1 MLSISPIIISDDCFS
16 VHGDLYPYS
25 VYTCDS
31 LEGKNGHSLSR
42 SIPFPPTDG
51 SLQPYPYL
59 TSVPTVDF
67 SHHQSLIHEP
77 DTKSTYTATPFRLR
91 TLTDPLGRHKHEM
104 TTFVQAPGSPPELTN
119 SKSSKSSSFQ
129 SSSLSVADDI
139 LSDLSHFEDI
149 GLNDDHAASSQ
160 DFDGRNRPSNI
171 KTLSFTRLSPTMNG
185 NKRNT
190 AVISG
195 ARELVNGTNRPAYPS
210 LQGPISFAVGH
221 PTTHSLS
228 LPIKPGP
235 RRGIASPTTPS
246 SALTAVRNRSRS
258 RSPSPAH
265 AQTLPSSPRS
275 IQGNTSS
282 LRPSAFGRKST
293 SRPGSWQPSRKTAKE
308 LEDEYHDSDEDL
320 PDDASLWN
328 VPLSPGLY
336 RETSTA
342 ANSAEAS
349 PSTSPERANHYGQ
362 LDHNII
368 RSIHT
373 APATSQP
380 FQGTLASIPL
390 SPMKPDIPRGNS
402 IGSMPDQFHFAKHRA
417 KSWTVALSELSE
429 EALSISEALEA
440 HAAEEVRR
448 NEDFNH
454 TGASNFRPS
463 LERLTRSRTST
474 VELPPLRKSDV
485 MIDPLPVSK
494 EKEKVLSRTR
504 PSWLPPKNRKE
515 EKKHLKEYQRMM
527 EQSLEAGLSL

>member
-1 MLSISPIIISDDCFS
+1 MLSISPIIISGDSFS
-16 VHGDLYPYS
+16 VHSDLYPYT
-25 VYTCDS
+25 VYTCNS
-31 LEGKNGHSLSR
+31 LERKNPHSLSR

-59 TSVPTVDF
+59 PGIRPVDS
-67 SHHQSLIHEP
+67 SHHKSLIHESN
-77 DTKSTYTATPFRLR
+77 TNSTYAAPPLRLR
-91 TLTDPLGRHKHEM
+91 ALTDPLGRLQHEM

-129 SSSLSVADDI
+129 SSTHSVADDI

-149 GLNDDHAASSQ
+149 GLNDDHAAYSQ
-160 DFDGRNRPSNI
+160 DLSGRNRPSNI
-171 KTLSFTRLSPTMNG
+171 KTLSFTRLSPTMNV
-185 NKRNT
+185 NKRNS

-210 LQGPISFAVGH
+210 LQGPINYAVGN
-221 PTTHSLS
+221 TATQSLN
-228 LPIKPGP
+228 LPAKPGT
-235 RRGIASPTTPS
+235 RRGIASPSTS
-246 SALTAVRNRSRS
+246 SLALTAIRNRSRS
-258 RSPSPAH
+258 RSPSPTH
-265 AQTLPSSPRS
+265 AQNLPSSPRS
-275 IQGNTSS
+275 VQANTSS
-282 LRPSAFGRKST
+282 LRPAAMGRKST

-320 PDDASLWN
+320 PEDASLWN

-336 RETSTA
+336 REASTA
-342 ANSAEAS
+342 ANSVEAS

-362 LDHNII
+362 LDHNVV
-368 RSIHT
+368 RSIRT

-380 FQGTLASIPL
+380 FQGTLASIPS
-390 SPMKPDIPRGNS
+390 SPMKPDIHRGNS
-402 IGSMPDQFHFAKHRA
+402 TGIMPDHFQFSKVRA

-429 EALSISEALEA
+429 EAISISEALEA

-448 NEDFNH
+448 KEDTNH
-454 TGASNFRPS
+454 TAASDFRPS
-463 LERLTRSRTST
+463 FERLTRSRTRT

-527 EQSLEAGLSL
+527 EQSLEAGLSF